1 MVSCYK
7 KLTIKATIAKQQKY
21 YNKDTQNFYSFII
34 EVGSVTNW
42 PVALILLVKK
52 LIYNF
57 TIN

>member
-52 LIYNF
+52 
-57 TIN
+57 